1 MSNLPKARSDLA
13 GCIDHTVLKPETTRA
28 QIDSL
33 CDECIEHGFFSA
45 CVNPVWVPR
54 CVERLSGSGV
64 AVASVA
70 GFPLGASISES
81 KALEARRAVEAGAAE
96 VDMVV
101 NVAALIDGDKATVVA
116 DIAAVVDA
124 VRKSSE
130 SALVKVILETGALS
144 EEQITLGCR
153 CVAEAQADFVKTST
167 GFHAGGGATVESVAL
182 LRKHSAPIRVK
193 AAGGIR
199 DLKTALAMLEAGAD
213 RLGMSASVAM
223 IQSMPN

>member
-1 MSNLPKARSDLA
+1 MSNLPKTRSELA
-13 GCIDHTVLKPETTRA
+13 GCIDHTILKPESTRA
-28 QIDSL
+28 QVDRL
-33 CDECIEHGFFSA
+33 CDECIEYGFFSA
-45 CVNPVWVPR
+45 CVNPVWVSR
-54 CVERLSGSGV
+54 CVQRLSGSGV

-70 GFPLGASISES
+70 GFPLGASIPES
-81 KALEARRAVEAGAAE
+81 KALEARRSVEQGAAE

-101 NVAALIDGDKATVVA
+101 NVAALIDGDKAMVVA

-124 VRKSSE
+124 VKKADE
-130 SALVKVILETGALS
+130 NAWVKVILETGALS
-144 EEQITLGCR
+144 EEQIIFGCR

-167 GFHAGGGATVESVAL
+167 GFHAAGGATVASVAL
-182 LRKHSAPIRVK
+182 LRKHSAPIKVK

-223 IQSMPN
+223 IQSMPK